1 MQLLY
6 KDSAHIADEEL
17 RELRERL
24 APYTELIQH
33 VLKTGGYQ
41 EFESSINLPFDA
53 ELLEEVLR
61 MRDALH
67 TPLLK
72 YVIVIGIGGS
82 NLGTKALYD
91 ALHGAFDV
99 FESDRFPKIVFL
111 DTTSPT
117 FLSHIEKFIDTHIA
131 SAEEVAVNVIS
142 KSGSTTESIANVE
155 IVMNLL
161 RGRFNNASERLVVT
175 TDTDSPIWNSAK
187 EQGIR
192 TLPIPAL
199 VGGRFSVLSSV
210 GLFPLSL
217 VGYDIEGLRNGARY
231 VLEDFVL
238 RGSVEQNLSL
248 TTAAI
253 LFNAKEKGRVIND
266 NFFFNPELESIGKWY
281 RQLMAESLGKEKSLD
296 GSVVNTGITPIVSI
310 GSVDLHSVA
319 QLYFGGPKDKF
330 TTFISAGE
338 TEGGMRMPDDR
349 LFKMLAPELAERSPN
364 EIMRAILDGVKTAY
378 AKNDMPYMEV
388 VLPGVSA
395 HTLGMFLQ
403 FNMLSIMYLG
413 KLLNVNAF
421 DQPNVEAYKE
431 ETRAILQSQMQ

>member
-6 KDSAHIADEEL
+6 KDLAHIADEEL

-24 APYTELIQH
+24 APYTELVRH

-53 ELLEEVLR
+53 ELLAEVLR

-82 NLGTKALYD
+82 NLGAKALYD

-99 FESDRFPKIVFL
+99 FESDRFPNLVFL
-111 DTTSPT
+111 DTTSPA

-161 RGRFNNASERLVVT
+161 RGRFNNAGERLVVT
-175 TDTDSPIWNSAK
+175 TDTDSLLWNSAK
-187 EQGIR
+187 ERGIR

-217 VGYDIEGLRNGARY
+217 IGYDIEGLRNGARY

-248 TTAAI
+248 TAAAT
-253 LFNAKEKGRVIND
+253 LFNAKEKGRIIND
-266 NFFFNPELESIGKWY
+266 NFFFNPELESIGKWH

-296 GSVVNTGITPIVSI
+296 GSVINTGITPIVSI

-330 TTFISAGE
+330 TTFVSAGE
-338 TEGGMRMPDDR
+338 TEDGMRMPDDR
-349 LFKMLAPELAERSPN
+349 LFKTLAPELAERSPN
-364 EIMRAILDGVKTAY
+364 EIMRAILDGVKAAY

-388 VLPGVSA
+388 VLPSVSA

-413 KLLNVNAF
+413 KLRNVNAF
-421 DQPNVEAYKE
+421 DQPNVEAYK
-431 ETRAILQSQMQ
+431 